1 MGLNC
6 LWNSSLCV
14 NDLSLK
20 NINVAIDSKKMLP
33 SALVAEENSGPLNLS
48 TPYPITLSHVALN
61 NINIKIDDTTV
72 SVLDFTSGLNWQ
84 EKR

>member
-1 MGLNC
+1 MP
-6 LWNSSLCV
+6 
-14 NDLSLK
+14 
-20 NINVAIDSKKMLP
+20 P
-33 SALVAEENSGPLNLS
+33 SAPVEEEDSGPLNLS
-48 TPYPITLSHVALN
+48 TPYPITLSRVALN